1 MMTSAFMAA
10 RLGPVEL
17 NVISLPG
24 PRPSP
29 AVLHALATQVDA
41 GVVRLL
47 DFVVVSRSAEGV
59 VSAEE
64 IDPAEFDLADLAPL
78 LPGLAADEDLRA
90 LADQLPPGGS
100 AAVVALELCWA
111 RDLAEQ
117 LAADDSLVL
126 ATERIPASVVN
137 AIVDLA
143 DDDL

>member
-1 MMTSAFMAA
+1 MMTSAFTAT
-10 RLGPVEL
+10 RFGPVEL
-17 NVISLPG
+17 NVIALAG

-29 AVLHALATQVDA
+29 AVLHALATQVNA

-47 DFVVVSRSAEGV
+47 DFVVVSKSAAGV

-64 IDPAEFDLADLAPL
+64 IDLDEFDLADLAPM

-117 LAADDSLVL
+117 LAVDDSFVI
-126 ATERIPASVVN
+126 ATERIPAAVVN
-137 AIVDLA
+137 AIVDLV
-143 DDDL
+143 DDL